1 MFAVGLSHM
10 AFVVLKKILF
20 MHFLESFCHKLM
32 LNFVKSLLCLCWD
45 DHTVFILQ
53 LVDVMYHMDSFGD
66 IEKSLQSWINPT
78 WSRCMILLMYSWFN
92 LLVFC
97 WEFLQ
102 LCSSVIWACD
112 FIYYFFFC
120 GIFVCFWNQDDGDLI
135 SLGEFLL
142 LFLEEVQKNGCWL
155 FKCLIEFNCEAM

>member
-112 FIYYFFFC
+112 FIYYYFFFLWYLC
-120 GIFVCFWNQDDGDLI
+120 
-135 SLGEFLL
+135 LL
-142 LFLEEVQKNGCWL
+142 LKSGWWWPHKFGRVPSSVFGRSAEEWVL
-155 FKCLIEFNCEAM
+155 TL